1 MSSRADDSFL
11 QYSFKSLGFMRFPE
25 PIFAGIC
32 QDILTGPHFHFSV
45 FSLFSVY
52 HRETGVRAD
61 QLCEAGRPDPETFL
75 APCHGGIFNEPQSH
89 RPQ

>member
-61 QLCEAGRPDPETFL
+61 QLCEAGRPDPET
-75 APCHGGIFNEPQSH
+75 SS
-89 RPQ
+89 

>member
-1 MSSRADDSFL
+1 
-11 QYSFKSLGFMRFPE
+11 MRFPE

-61 QLCEAGRPDPETFL
+61 QLCEAGRPDPETFF